1 MRPGGLHA
9 LRSAPA
15 CMIRRLLIRDLALM
29 DRAELDLGPGFTV
42 VTGETGA
49 GKSVLLGALSLL
61 AGNRAPKTIVRKGAE
76 ECVVE
81 VEMELAS
88 PERMDALLAE
98 LDLPV
103 CEEGLLLLKRS
114 VHATKAGR
122 ITINGSV
129 ATLQQLQRVGE
140 AWIDFHGPGEPQ
152 KLMRSETQLEMLDL
166 HAGLGATLKIYRQHW
181 QEYVQLKQQIEQ
193 ASQGEKLSEDEAAF
207 LRTQLDKM
215 AKLDLTEEALAK
227 LERDHTRISQAQALA
242 QWIAQLE
249 AGLGAEGWGELAPK
263 LLRAADETAKIDPEA
278 EGLRDRLQAMAAEAE
293 DILADYAR
301 LARSL
306 SQDEAAA
313 EELEEKMNLWLDL
326 RRKYG
331 PGLAQVRA
339 KKQAWEQRLE
349 SQGDVEVR
357 VEKLKLAVAKL
368 EKDLHQQ
375 AAKIHLQ
382 REKAADKLAG
392 AARKMLGSLGFKKAD
407 LKIEVTAANLGPLG
421 ADAVRFLFCANAG
434 QDLLPLDQIAS
445 SGEAARVMLALKT
458 VLAAVDATPVLV
470 FDEVDANVGG
480 EIGAQ
485 VGRELAALGKGHQV
499 FCVTHLPQ
507 VAALGHAHFVV
518 SKTQD
523 DRSTTVEINEVHS
536 QRSQRE
542 LELARMLGD
551 RTSKVARAHAK
562 ELLDGSGQ

>member
-1 MRPGGLHA
+1 
-9 LRSAPA
+9 
-15 CMIRRLLIRDLALM
+15 MIRRLLIRDLALM
-29 DRAELDLGPGFTV
+29 ARAELDLGPGFTV

-61 AGNRAPKTIVRKGAE
+61 AGNRAAKTVVRKGAE

-88 PERMDALLAE
+88 PERMDALLEAA
-98 LDLPV
+98 DLPR
-103 CEEGLLLLKRS
+103 CEEGVLILKRS

-122 ITINGSV
+122 ITVNGSI
-129 ATLQQLQRVGE
+129 ATLQELQKIGE

-152 KLMRSETQLEMLDL
+152 KLMRADTQLEMLDL
-166 HAGLGATLKIYRQHW
+166 HAGLGTALKTYRQHW
-181 QEYVQLKQQIEQ
+181 QEYQQLKQQIEN
-193 ASQGEKLSEDEAAF
+193 AATGEKLSEDEAAF

-215 AKLDLTEEALAK
+215 SQLDLTEEAMAK
-227 LERDHTRISQAQALA
+227 LERDHSRISKAQELA
-242 QWIAQLE
+242 QLIGQLE
-249 AGLGAEGWGELAPK
+249 AGLGSEGWGEVAPK
-263 LLRAADETAKIDPEA
+263 LLRAAEETAKIDTEA
-278 EGLRDRLQAMAAEAE
+278 AALRDRLQAMAAEAE

-306 SQDEAAA
+306 SQDEAVA

-331 PGLAQVRA
+331 PTLAQVRA
-339 KKQAWEQRLE
+339 KKQGWEQRLE
-349 SQGDVEVR
+349 SQGDVEAR
-357 VEKLKLAVAKL
+357 VEKLKQAVAKV
-368 EKDLHQQ
+368 EKTLQQQ
-375 AAKIHLQ
+375 AAKIHEQ
-382 REKAADKLAG
+382 RDKAADKLAS
-392 AARKMLGSLGFKKAD
+392 ATRKMLGSLGFKKAD
-407 LKIEVTAANLGPLG
+407 LKIEVSTAPLGPLG

-485 VGRELAALGKGHQV
+485 VGRELAALGRGHQV

-536 QRSQRE
+536 QRTQRE

-562 ELLDGSGQ
+562 ELLDGAGK